1 MDRDQHPPT
10 DATGR
15 PLEGGAG
22 GLRPDL
28 AELRLERM
36 ALAQYQHVPPEMMR
50 RMVDNADLIQR
61 SSKSTRAKIAAGK
74 LLLEMRRLNL
84 DVVRTTLQARA
95 LDLEERVRKLEE
107 AWHDGDRGSD
117 SQAD

>member
-1 MDRDQHPPT
+1 MERERLPT
-10 DATGR
+10 DIDR
-15 PLEGGAG
+15 PPEGGAG
-22 GLRPDL
+22 GFRPDL

-50 RMVDNADLIQR
+50 RMVDNADQIQR
-61 SSKSTRAKIAAGK
+61 TSKSMRAKIAAGK

-84 DVVRTTLQARA
+84 DVVRTTLQAKA

-107 AWHDGDRGSD
+107 ASHDGNRGSD
-117 SQAD
+117 